1 MVFGDIFKNKQ
12 DETEQDSKKKISII
26 SKCRVCGES
35 TKFTLI
41 SSTSTKDSRGKEMQ
55 TEVWSIAMH
64 EYKGKQCR
72 TSNQQFKREYVEGSI
87 GLKEAKV
94 KQARQK
100 QAKTNSE
107 QKQTKQRQT
116 KEQVRQ
122 EQARQEQA
130 RQEQARQEQAR
141 QEQARQE
148 QARQEQARQETTEKS
163 TLTLKECYKIL
174 EVDETATPEDIHKS
188 YKRLSLQWHPD
199 KHTYQ
204 SRKKIAEEEMKII
217 NMAKKELENAGKM

>member
-1 MVFGDIFKNKQ
+1 MVFGDIFKNKH
-12 DETEQDSKKKISII
+12 DGSDHDLKKKFSII

-41 SSTSTKDSRGKEMQ
+41 SSTSAKDSRGKEMQ

-116 KEQVRQ
+116 KEQDRQ
-122 EQARQEQA
+122 EQTRQEQT
-130 RQEQARQEQAR
+130 RQEQT
-141 QEQARQE
+141 
-148 QARQEQARQETTEKS
+148 RQETPEKI

-174 EVDETATPEDIHKS
+174 EVDEMATPEDIRKS

>member
-1 MVFGDIFKNKQ
+1 MVFGDIFKSNKQ
-12 DETEQDSKKKISII
+12 DENDQDSKKKFSII

-35 TKFTLI
+35 TRFTLM
-41 SSTSTKDSRGKEMQ
+41 SSKSSKDSRGKEMQ
-55 TEVWSIAMH
+55 TEVWSIAIH

-100 QAKTNSE
+100 QARTNPG
-107 QKQTKQRQT
+107 QKQTGQKQTRD
-116 KEQVRQ
+116 
-122 EQARQEQA
+122 QARQD
-130 RQEQARQEQAR
+130 
-141 QEQARQE
+141 
-148 QARQEQARQETTEKS
+148 QARQETTEKI

-174 EVDETATPEDIHKS
+174 EVDEMSTPEDIRKS

>member
-1 MVFGDIFKNKQ
+1 MVFGDIFKSNKQ
-12 DETEQDSKKKISII
+12 DENDQDSKKKFSII

-35 TKFTLI
+35 TRFTLI
-41 SSTSTKDSRGKEMQ
+41 SSKSSKDSRGKEMQ
-55 TEVWSIAMH
+55 TEVWAIAIH

-100 QAKTNSE
+100 QARTNSGQKQTS
-107 QKQTKQRQT
+107 QKQTKDQSRQD
-116 KEQVRQ
+116 QSRQ
-122 EQARQEQA
+122 DQSRQDQSRQDQARQD
-130 RQEQARQEQAR
+130 
-141 QEQARQE
+141 
-148 QARQEQARQETTEKS
+148 QARQETTEKI

-174 EVDETATPEDIHKS
+174 EVDETSTPEDIRKS